1 MGPDETAATIADV
14 QAAEA
19 QLAELKTRLLT
30 HAGEVDVPGKTAASS
45 VATWHAAAT
54 RTTKTTAHR
63 DMRLAAG
70 LDAHDLTRAAL
81 AEGRVHVEQAEAI
94 LRALA
99 ELPAD

>member
-1 MGPDETAATIADV
+1 MTALAHPIHPVTRAVGAVRENLSAVANVPLWSMGPDETAATIADV

-45 VATWHAAAT
+45 VANWHAAAT

-63 DMRLAAG
+63 DMRL
-70 LDAHDLTRAAL
+70 
-81 AEGRVHVEQAEAI
+81 
-94 LRALA
+94 
-99 ELPAD
+99 